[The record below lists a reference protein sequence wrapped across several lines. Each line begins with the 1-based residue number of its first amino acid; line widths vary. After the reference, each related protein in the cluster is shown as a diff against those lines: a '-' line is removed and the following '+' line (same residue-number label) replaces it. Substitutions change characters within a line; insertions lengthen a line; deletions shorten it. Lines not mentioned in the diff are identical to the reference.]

1 MISMLIC
8 ISDEKESKFI
18 VSYVRELAEL
28 ESDER
33 WDIRICRSGDDIFAA
48 ADEGESYDMILVD
61 NSIPEAAAAVGKCRR
76 INPEAHIIILSAKNQ
91 TAADCI
97 SAEYMNMGIIMR
109 PFTQEK
115 LENGLRD
122 NVRSFV
128 KRMNDGKTESS
139 FILDSKDGRQFVP
152 YNTISYFESR
162 EKKIFLY
169 THSNEYSFYDTLDRL
184 EESLPQGKFIRCHR
198 SFIVNRDKI
207 SGIAVSKNRLTLD
220 NGEMIPISRTYKSE
234 LKELK

>member
-8 ISDEKESKFI
+8 ISDEKELKFV
-18 VSYVRELAEL
+18 VSYVKELAEL

-33 WDIRICRSGDDIFAA
+33 WEIRTCRSGDEIFAA
-48 ADEGESYDMILVD
+48 AGEGEGYDMILVD

-76 INPEAHIIILSAKNQ
+76 INPEAHIMIISAKNQ
-91 TAADCI
+91 SAADCI
-97 SAEYMNMGIIMR
+97 SPEYMNMGIIMR
-109 PFTQEK
+109 PFTREK
-115 LENGLRD
+115 LESGLRE

-128 KRMNDGKTESS
+128 KRMNDGRTESS
-139 FILDSKDGRQFVP
+139 FILDSKDGRQFIP

-162 EKKIFLY
+162 EKKIFVY

-184 EESLPQGKFIRCHR
+184 ETSLPQNKFIRCHR

-207 SGIAVSKNRLTLD
+207 SGIAAAKNRLTLD

>member
-1 MISMLIC
+1 MLIC
-8 ISDEKESKFI
+8 IADEKELKFI

-33 WDIRICRSGDDIFAA
+33 WDLRICRNGKEIFAA
-48 ADEGESYDMILVD
+48 ADEGEGYDIILAD
-61 NSIPEAAAAVGKCRR
+61 NSIPETAAVVGKCRR
-76 INPEAHIIILSAKNQ
+76 VNPEAHIMIVSAKDQ
-91 TAADCI
+91 SAADCI
-97 SAEYMNMGIIMR
+97 SPEYMNMGIITR

-115 LENGLRD
+115 LENGLRE

-128 KRMNDGKTESS
+128 KRMNDGRTESS
-139 FILDSKDGRQFVP
+139 FILDSKDGRQFIP
-152 YNTISYFESR
+152 YNTISYLESR

-169 THSNEYSFYDTLDRL
+169 TNANEYSFYDTLDRL

-207 SGIAVSKNRLTLD
+207 SGIAVSKNRITLD

-234 LKELK
+234 LKEMK

>member
-8 ISDEKESKFI
+8 IADEKELKFT
-18 VSYVRELAEL
+18 VSYVKELAEL

-33 WDIRICRSGDDIFAA
+33 WEIRACRGGDDMMSAA
-48 ADEGESYDMILVD
+48 EEGEGYDLILVD
-61 NSIPEAAAAVGKCRR
+61 NSIPEAAAVAGKCRR
-76 INPEAHIIILSAKNQ
+76 INPEAHIMIISAKNQ
-91 TAADCI
+91 SAADCI
-97 SAEYMNMGIIMR
+97 SPEYMNMGIIMR
-109 PFTQEK
+109 PFTREK
-115 LENGLRD
+115 LENGLRE

-128 KRMNDGKTESS
+128 KRMNDGMTDSC

-152 YNTISYFESR
+152 YNTVSYFESR

-169 THSNEYSFYDTLDRL
+169 TNSNEYSFYDTLDRL
-184 EESLPQGKFIRCHR
+184 EESLPPSKFIRCHR

-207 SGIAVSKNRLTLD
+207 SGIAVSKNRITLD

>member
-8 ISDEKESKFI
+8 ISDEKELNFI
-18 VSYVRELAEL
+18 VSYVKELAEL

-33 WDIRICRSGDDIFAA
+33 WDIRVCRSDEDIFAA
-48 ADEGESYDMILVD
+48 ADEGEGYDMILVD
-61 NSIPEAAAAVGKCRR
+61 NSIPEAAAAVGNCRR
-76 INPEAHIIILSAKNQ
+76 INPDAHIMIISAKNQ
-91 TAADCI
+91 SAADCI
-97 SAEYMNMGIIMR
+97 SPEYMNMGIIMR
-109 PFTQEK
+109 PLTQEK
-115 LENGLRD
+115 LESGLRE

-128 KRMNDGKTESS
+128 KRMNDGKTENC
-139 FILDSKDGRQFVP
+139 FILDSKDGRQLIP

-184 EESLPQGKFIRCHR
+184 EESLPQSKFIRCHR
-198 SFIVNRDKI
+198 SFIINCSKI
-207 SGIAVSKNRLTLD
+207 SSIAVSKNRITLD
-220 NGEMIPISRTYKSE
+220 SGEMIPISRTYKSE